1 MRLFVSFYLLICLS
15 DVQFSFAQRKNSNEI
30 NDLINREEIE
40 AHLSFLA
47 ADEMR
52 GRNAGSPEL
61 DIAANYIRTFFK
73 IQGLKPMTGTDN
85 YFQRVVQIK
94 KLPPQKAEAMIGDQH
109 FNFKDNLLVL
119 HGDTTRW
126 KGDIIYVGYGSE
138 QELRKNNIQGKMV
151 LALAG
156 SKDSDN
162 MTKTFTASNEKYKLV
177 SQLGGAGLIEILAIP
192 QAPWPSLV
200 NYLSQPVWGI
210 QRDEKET
217 TPHLWIKPSDI
228 NAIKFQEGQSVKGSV
243 TVLGKKTVIVPGKN
257 VAALVEGT
265 DPKLKD
271 EYIIVTAH
279 YDHVGVQHNNEGQDS
294 IFNGARDN
302 AIGTVALLQ
311 TAKYL
316 SKNPARHPVIIVAL
330 TSEEKGMLG
339 SQWYTEHP
347 LVPLNKH
354 ILSINC
360 DGVGYNDKSIITSI
374 SFGRTTTDDIITK
387 AAKIYGLG
395 VGGDPDPKENFFERS
410 DQVSFAKKG
419 IPAIKLQPGL
429 ARMDDEIRKYYH
441 RQADEVSSLDLD
453 YLTKF
458 YKTFV
463 YAVQLLAN
471 ETKRPAWKP
480 GDKFEETSKKLYS
493 GI

>member
-1 MRLFVSFYLLICLS
+1 MQRGILPVLFAFLS
-15 DVQFSFAQRKNSNEI
+15 VLPGYAQKKGISLNESV
-30 NDLINREEIE
+30 RQPEVE
-40 AHLSFLA
+40 AHLAFLA

-61 DIAANYIRTFFK
+61 AIAANYIRTFFK
-73 IQGLKPMTGTDN
+73 INGLKAVPGAND
-85 YFQRVVQIK
+85 YFQPVAQIK
-94 KLPPQKAEAMIGDQH
+94 TSPPRKAEANLHGQQ
-109 FNFKDNLLVL
+109 FTFKDNLLVL
-119 HGDTTRW
+119 EGDSVQWT
-126 KGDIIYVGYGSE
+126 GELIYVGYGAADDLSRHD
-138 QELRKNNIQGKMV
+138 LKGKMV

-156 SKDSDN
+156 ARDADN
-162 MTKTFTASNEKYKLV
+162 LQKVFSVSNEKRKAVQQAGASGLV
-177 SQLGGAGLIEILAIP
+177 EILALP
-192 QAPWPSLV
+192 QAPWPALV
-200 NYLSQPVWGI
+200 NYLSQSQWGI
-210 QRDEKET
+210 RKDGASL
-217 TPHLWIKPSDI
+217 PHVWLKPSDI
-228 NAIKFQEGQSVKGSV
+228 SVIRFQEGDRVKGS
-243 TVLGKKTVIVPGKN
+243 LLIEGKRTIDVPGKN
-257 VAALVEGT
+257 VVGLIEGT

-279 YDHVGVQHNNEGQDS
+279 YDHIGVQSSRDNPDS

-311 TAKYL
+311 TAKFL
-316 SKNPARHPVIIVAL
+316 SKNPPKHSVLLVAV

-374 SFGRTTTDDIITK
+374 SWGRTSTDETVAK
-387 AAKIYGLG
+387 AAKTYGFG

-410 DQVSFAKKG
+410 DQVSFARKG
-419 IPAIKLQPGL
+419 IPAIKIQPGL
-429 ARMDDEIRKYYH
+429 ARMDEEIRKYYH
-441 RQADEVSSLDLD
+441 RQADEVSSLDFE
-453 YLTKF
+453 YLTRF

-471 ETKRPAWKP
+471 ETKRPTWKA
-480 GDKFEETSKKLYS
+480 GDKFEETSKKLYQKLDP
-493 GI
+493 

>member
-1 MRLFVSFYLLICLS
+1 MQKGFWAFFIVAVTLIQS
-15 DVQFSFAQRKNSNEI
+15 AYSQKKSKIDINEI
-30 NDLINREEIE
+30 IVRPEIE

-52 GRNAGSPEL
+52 GRNAGSNEL
-61 DIAANYIRTFFK
+61 NIAANYIRTFFK
-73 IQGLKPMTGTDN
+73 IQGLKPAPGTEN
-85 YFQRVVQIK
+85 FFQPVDQIK
-94 KLPPQKAEAMIGDQH
+94 NLPPTSAEAQIGQEH
-109 FNFKDNLLVL
+109 YTYKENLLMLQGETGKWNGELV
-119 HGDTTRW
+119 
-126 KGDIIYVGYGSE
+126 YVGYGTDDD
-138 QELRKNNIQGKMV
+138 LKKYDVKGKFV

-156 SKDSDN
+156 ARDSDSFN
-162 MTKTFTASNEKYKLV
+162 KVLVASREKYKRIG
-177 SQLGGAGLIEILAIP
+177 QAGALGLIEFLATP

-210 QRDEKET
+210 KKENDNLL
-217 TPHLWIKPSDI
+217 HLWIKPADVNSL
-228 NAIKFQEGQSVKGSV
+228 KFQEGEKITGAISIEGFRKMQ
-243 TVLGKKTVIVPGKN
+243 IPGKN
-257 VAALVEGT
+257 VVTLIEGT

-279 YDHVGVQHNNEGQDS
+279 YDHIGMQKTKDNPDS

-316 SKNPARHPVIIVAL
+316 SKNPPKHSVILIAL
-330 TSEEKGMLG
+330 TSEEKGLLG

-374 SFGRTTTDDIITK
+374 SFGRTNTDDFITK
-387 AAKIYGLG
+387 AAKTFGLS
-395 VGGDPDPKENFFERS
+395 VGGDPDPRENFFERS
-410 DQVSFAKKG
+410 DQVSFARKG

-441 RQADEVSSLDLD
+441 KQADEVSSIDFD

-463 YAVQLLAN
+463 YAVQSLAN
-471 ETKRPAWKP
+471 ETKRPAWNA
-480 GDKFEETSKKLYS
+480 GDKFEEASKKLYAG

>member
-1 MRLFVSFYLLICLS
+1 MKKGWLLNLTVFLITCSAWAQTKSGDDVS
-15 DVQFSFAQRKNSNEI
+15 NM
-30 NDLINREEIE
+30 INRNEIE

-61 DIAANYIRTFFK
+61 HIAANYIRTNFK
-73 IQGLKPMTGTDN
+73 IAGLKPAPGTDN
-85 YFQRVVQIK
+85 YFQAVEQVINH
-94 KLPPQKAEAMIGDQH
+94 PPAKAEAMIGSQR
-109 FNFKDNLLVL
+109 FTLKDNLLVL
-119 HGDTTRW
+119 DGDSVQW
-126 KGDIIYVGYGSE
+126 SGDMVYVGYGSPE
-138 QELRKNNIQGKMV
+138 DLKKYDVKGKMI

-156 SKDSDN
+156 SREADNLNKVFVASSD
-162 MTKTFTASNEKYKLV
+162 KLKV
-177 SQLGGAGLIEILAIP
+177 IRESGGLGLIEILVLP
-192 QAPWPSLV
+192 QAPWPTLA
-200 NYLSQPVWGI
+200 NYLSQPLWSIKKEGSSLPHVWV
-210 QRDEKET
+210 
-217 TPHLWIKPSDI
+217 KPSDI
-228 NAIKFQEGQSVKGSV
+228 NALQFKESEKVNGSLSV
-243 TVLGKKTVIVPGKN
+243 GKKKKVAVPGKN
-257 VAALVEGT
+257 VAAYIEGT
-265 DPKLKD
+265 DPKLKE

-279 YDHVGVQHNNEGQDS
+279 YDHIGVQRSRDGQDS

-316 SKNPARHPVIIVAL
+316 GKNPPRHSVILVAL

-354 ILSINC
+354 ILDINC

-374 SFGRTTTDDIITK
+374 SWGRTNTDEIVAK
-387 AAKIYGLG
+387 AAKTYGLN
-395 VGGDPDPKENFFERS
+395 VGGDPDPKEGFFERS
-410 DQVSFAKKG
+410 DQVSFARKG

-429 ARMDDEIRKYYH
+429 ARMDDEIRQYYH
-441 RQADEVSSLDLD
+441 RAADEVSSLDLD

-458 YKTFV
+458 YRVFV
-463 YAVQLLAN
+463 TAVSSLAN
-471 ETKRPAWKP
+471 EKQRPAWKA

-493 GI
+493 GMK